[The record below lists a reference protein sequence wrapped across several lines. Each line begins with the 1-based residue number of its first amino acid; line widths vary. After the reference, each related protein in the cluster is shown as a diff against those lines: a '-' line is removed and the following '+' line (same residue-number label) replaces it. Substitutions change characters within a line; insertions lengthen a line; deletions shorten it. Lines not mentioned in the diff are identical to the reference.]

1 MKRFPIH
8 HKFRFLGIFLAVLL
22 VCPVLLSAQSTAV
35 ERGSQTAKGGF
46 RNENDIRDKFN
57 NWRTDDDARAWLR
70 ALGYDPTLIDNVTAT
85 KPSGEKADITV
96 SVSDTNGQARLHGIS
111 IKLVSSQNGF
121 NQIDKRWLRQYAA
134 KWEMP
139 QDVLAAMRLYLGEDP
154 PNSKSRRP
162 DRMFLNELPE
172 IARNSVIDF
181 FSKNK
186 DRIVSDLIRGEGNGR
201 ADWFMVAWKSGGTD
215 RWKLI
220 STADAISFFAE
231 GPVEMTRAG
240 NLKIGRIT
248 VQRKGGDGG
257 RETAKMLQFKLNPAQ
272 IFAIEK
278 ASPK

>member
-1 MKRFPIH
+1 M
-8 HKFRFLGIFLAVLL
+8 LL
-22 VCPVLLSAQSTAV
+22 VCPVLLSAQSSAV

-70 ALGYDPTLIDNVTAT
+70 ALGYDPTFIDNVTAT

-96 SVSDTNGQARLHGIS
+96 SVSDANGQALSHGIS

-121 NQIDKRWLRQYAA
+121 NQIDKRWLRHYAQM
-134 KWEMP
+134 WEMP
-139 QDVLAAMRLYLGEDP
+139 PDVVAVMRLYLGEDP
-154 PNSKSRRP
+154 PNAKSRRP
-162 DRMFLNELPE
+162 ERMFLSELPAASQNTVLE
-172 IARNSVIDF
+172 F

-186 DRIVSDLIRGEGNGR
+186 DRISADLIKGAGNGR
-201 ADWFMVAWKSGGTD
+201 ADWFMVAWKTSGES
-215 RWKLI
+215 RWKI
-220 STADAISFFAE
+220 VSADEAVRYFSD

-257 RETAKMLQFKLNPAQ
+257 RETAKMLQFKMNPAQ
-272 IFAIEK
+272 IFAMETP
-278 ASPK
+278 SPK